1 MTEEAEKL
9 LTELRDEAVKM
20 DAWIKD
26 DDKRRNYREKKERQ
40 LSVLQNVIE
49 ALKEKQQSIFEQT
62 IRYPH
67 NRDLEQY
74 VLGAL
79 LVDANSIEK
88 VLFLSSQHFY
98 FEQHQIIFNCIKSM
112 HADNEV
118 IDIATVAERLKFKA
132 GGPVYLCELTERI
145 ASSANIE
152 AHARILIQKSIQREL
167 ITVSVEMIKEIQ
179 QDTED
184 VFDTVQN
191 LMKAVKNFNVGK
203 PKINQ

>member
-1 MTEEAEKL
+1 MTEQAEKL
-9 LTELRDEAVKM
+9 LDELRDEAVKM
-20 DAWIKD
+20 DSWIKD
-26 DDKRRNYREKKERQ
+26 DEKRKNYREKKERQ

-62 IRYPH
+62 IRFPH
-67 NRDLEQY
+67 SKDLEQY

-79 LVDANSIEK
+79 LVDTKSIEK
-88 VLFLSSQHFY
+88 VLFLSSEHFY
-98 FEQHQIIFNCIKSM
+98 FEQHQIIFECIKSM
-112 HADNEV
+112 HSDNIL
-118 IDIATVAERLKFKA
+118 IDIATVAESLKFKA
-132 GGPVYLCELTERI
+132 GGPVFLCELTERI

-152 AHARILIQKSIQREL
+152 AHARILIQKYIQRQL
-167 ITVSVEMIKEIQ
+167 INTSLEIIREIQ

-203 PKINQ
+203 PKIQQ